1 MTMVSDFSNR
11 LRAAALRVP
20 VGRALLAESQGSGV
34 VLAVAAQKG
43 GVGKTTTAVHLA
55 AGLAARH
62 GRRVLLLD
70 LDAQG
75 HVASSMRA
83 HMRGGADAS
92 LSDVLLGREADLGRA
107 AVATDIDGLF
117 VSAADRSLGQTETA
131 LAGKMGRELIL
142 RRALAKVRGH
152 YDVVVLD
159 CPPNLGLLT
168 LNALS
173 AADRVLVP
181 CDLSILSLEGVDAL
195 RETLHTLDATFGRAP
210 EVLGLVH
217 TRVDRRNV
225 KQNAAI
231 RAAVEDR
238 YAGWTL
244 PVEIGVNTALS
255 GAQLE
260 GRTIYAADPDAR
272 GAQDYAALADEV
284 ALRLWAS

>member
-20 VGRALLAESQGSGV
+20 VGRALLGEGEGGGM

-43 GVGKTTTAVHLA
+43 GVGKTTTAVHVAAALA
-55 AGLAARH
+55 ERH
-62 GRRVLLLD
+62 ERRVLLLD

-75 HVASSMRA
+75 HVASSLRA
-83 HMRGGADAS
+83 HMRGGAEAS
-92 LSDVLLGREADLGRA
+92 LSDVLLGKEADLERA
-107 AVATDIDGLF
+107 VVQTDIPGLY
-117 VSAADRSLGQTETA
+117 VSAADRMLGQTETA

-142 RRALAKVRGH
+142 RRALVRVRGH

-195 RETLHTLDATFGRAP
+195 RDTLHTLDMTFGRAP

-225 KQNAAI
+225 KQNSAI

-238 YAGWTL
+238 YAGWAL

-260 GRTIYAADPDAR
+260 GRTIFSAAPDAR
-272 GAQDYAALADEV
+272 GSADYAALADAV